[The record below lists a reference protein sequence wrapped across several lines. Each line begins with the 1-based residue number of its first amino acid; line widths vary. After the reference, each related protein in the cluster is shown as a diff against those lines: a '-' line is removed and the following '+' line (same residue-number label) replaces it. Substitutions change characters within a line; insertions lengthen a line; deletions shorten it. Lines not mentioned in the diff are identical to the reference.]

1 MSVYRARWVL
11 PISSPPIENGWV
23 SCKQGRITS
32 AGQGS
37 VAEEIIDLGNVA
49 IIPCLINAHTHLEF
63 SNLDSP
69 LGTGGGSFAD
79 WIQAVLDYRSSTEIT
94 EGVISSGVEQ
104 SIESGVSTIGEIAT
118 LDASHELACEY
129 QESVVE
135 LVAYRESI
143 GLSKN
148 SVAELLE
155 QAETHI
161 NAAKS
166 KKWHPG
172 LSPHAPYTV
181 HGDLLSGLC
190 SLSAVHQVPV
200 AMHLAE
206 TLEEIELLEMST
218 GPLRELLDRLDV
230 WNVDGIQSPGSIQA
244 YLEELST
251 CWRAAVIHGNYL
263 DADQLAFLGKNR
275 AVMSV
280 VFCPRTH
287 SYFGHSRYPLEQ
299 MLAANV
305 RVALGTDSRASNP
318 DLSMIAE
325 LAFVAAEFPNVSA
338 EQLLFS
344 ATQAGAYAMGLEKV
358 VGGIAA
364 GASSRLLVVPCD
376 DATLD
381 NIHQQVLENLSDFSR
396 LQCEQM

>member
-1 MSVYRARWVL
+1 
-11 PISSPPIENGWV
+11 
-23 SCKQGRITS
+23 
-32 AGQGS
+32 
-37 VAEEIIDLGNVA
+37 
-49 IIPCLINAHTHLEF
+49 
-63 SNLDSP
+63 
-69 LGTGGGSFAD
+69 
-79 WIQAVLDYRSSTEIT
+79 
-94 EGVISSGVEQ
+94 
-104 SIESGVSTIGEIAT
+104 
-118 LDASHELACEY
+118 
-129 QESVVE
+129 
-135 LVAYRESI
+135 
-143 GLSKN
+143 
-148 SVAELLE
+148 
-155 QAETHI
+155 
-161 NAAKS
+161 
-166 KKWHPG
+166 
-172 LSPHAPYTV
+172 
-181 HGDLLSGLC
+181 
-190 SLSAVHQVPV
+190 
-200 AMHLAE
+200 MHLAE

>member
-11 PISSPPIENGWV
+11 PISAPPMENGWF
-23 SCKQGRITS
+23 SCHQGVITS
-32 AGQGS
+32 LGRGS
-37 VAEEIIDLGNVA
+37 VAEETLDLGNVA
-49 IIPCLINAHTHLEF
+49 VIPGLINAHTHLEF

-69 LGTGGGSFAD
+69 LGTGDGSFAD
-79 WIQAVLDYRSSTEIT
+79 WIQAVLDYRASSEIGA
-94 EGVISSGVEQ
+94 GVIASGLEQ
-104 SIESGVSTIGEIAT
+104 SIESGVGAIGEIAT
-118 LDASHELACEY
+118 VAASSELENEY
-129 QESVVE
+129 QESVGE
-135 LVAYRESI
+135 LIAYREFI
-143 GLSKN
+143 GLSKS
-148 SVAELLE
+148 SVADLLQ
-155 QAETHI
+155 QAAAHI
-161 NAAKS
+161 NAAKTR
-166 KKWHPG
+166 KWHAG

-190 SLSAVHQVPV
+190 SLSAVHQVPL

-218 GPLRELLDRLDV
+218 GPLRELLDRLGV
-230 WNVDGIQSPGSIQA
+230 WDAVGILSPGSIQA
-244 YLEELST
+244 HLEELNR
-251 CWRAAVIHGNYL
+251 CWRASIIHGNYL
-263 DADQLAFLGKNR
+263 DVDHLRFIGQHR
-275 AVMSV
+275 DVMSV
-280 VFCPRTH
+280 VLCPRTH
-287 SYFGHSRYPLEQ
+287 AYFGHSEYPLEQ

-325 LAFVAAEFPNVSA
+325 LGFVAAKFPNVSA

-344 ATQAGAYAMGLEKV
+344 ATHAGAYTLGLENT
-358 VGGIAA
+358 VGAIVA

-381 NIHQQVLENLSDFSR
+381 NVHQQVLENLSEFSH